1 MQETKR
7 SPLLDSLKIVGLA
20 IMACFVCR
28 FWPMVIFLI
37 IYGLAVIVRT
47 LVKSRNTKP
56 VQLAPVM
63 PAEPIPAPTPTQ
75 RDLENMA
82 FSMICRKI
90 TELVVRDYPNARWVL
105 DIIC

>member
-37 IYGLAVIVRT
+37 ISAVLEPT
-47 LVKSRNTKP
+47 FKP
-56 VQLAPVM
+56 
-63 PAEPIPAPTPTQ
+63 
-75 RDLENMA
+75 N
-82 FSMICRKI
+82 RK
-90 TELVVRDYPNARWVL
+90 TA
-105 DIIC
+105 